1 MYRNVADFCTLI
13 LHPVTLLNFSVSSNW
28 FRASVCVD
36 ASGFPTYG
44 IIGPVNGDHLTS
56 FILIRMFYISFSRRI
71 AVDRIFN
78 TLLSRSSESRHPCL
92 GPGLWRP
99 CVMLAT
105 DFFNMAF
112 IMVRKRPLMVLGQT
126 EPGQLDTHMPR
137 MNFDPDLAGCVFSS
151 WKRVKFC
158 QMLFLRQLSGSFIL
172 LMWYNSLIDFHI
184 LNHPH
189 IPGINPTLS

>member
-1 MYRNVADFCTLI
+1 
-13 LHPVTLLNFSVSSNW
+13 
-28 FRASVCVD
+28 
-36 ASGFPTYG
+36 
-44 IIGPVNGDHLTS
+44 
-56 FILIRMFYISFSRRI
+56 
-71 AVDRIFN
+71 
-78 TLLSRSSESRHPCL
+78 
-92 GPGLWRP
+92 
-99 CVMLAT
+99 MLAT

-151 WKRVKFC
+151 WKHVKFC

-189 IPGINPTLS
+189 IPGINPTLSWYISLFICCRITVSSIILYFLYQYSQGILVYGVLFMSFYGFGSRATLV